1 MLVTLGSNETIAAA
15 SSQTFQYA
23 CNSVQQVYVRVEDAT
38 DSLDSFLTVQIGNDV
53 ICNDISFH
61 ALSLLS
67 RATGGG
73 VYNAAHAA
81 FKVDFGSHVL
91 DGEEN
96 LYMTIRNGDASNA
109 VVGTDVSAIVNESGV
124 YQPLK
129 YTNYSDSVFTD
140 TNTLSVY
147 AWAAAS
153 LGADTTAFTIRNQA
167 YSSTLLQ
174 TYLMIMMNINGGI
187 HSLVFQILLNFDC
200 FTSKTHFSAN
210 I

>member
-1 MLVTLGSNETIAAA
+1 M
-15 SSQTFQYA
+15 
-23 CNSVQQVYVRVEDAT
+23 
-38 DSLDSFLTVQIGNDV
+38 
-53 ICNDISFH
+53 
-61 ALSLLS
+61 S

-129 YTNYSDSVFTD
+129 YTNYSDSPI
-140 TNTLSVY
+140 
-147 AWAAAS
+147 WW
-153 LGADTTAFTIRNQA
+153 
-167 YSSTLLQ
+167 
-174 TYLMIMMNINGGI
+174 
-187 HSLVFQILLNFDC
+187 
-200 FTSKTHFSAN
+200 
-210 I
+210 

>member
-1 MLVTLGSNETIAAA
+1 MLYHKHHPLRHEFLNRLLTLQNLVTLGSNETIAAA

-129 YTNYSDSVFTD
+129 YTNYSDSPI
-140 TNTLSVY
+140 
-147 AWAAAS
+147 WW
-153 LGADTTAFTIRNQA
+153 
-167 YSSTLLQ
+167 
-174 TYLMIMMNINGGI
+174 
-187 HSLVFQILLNFDC
+187 
-200 FTSKTHFSAN
+200 
-210 I
+210 